1 MPPLCII
8 YVLFSQYK
16 SRALCVVAKW
26 ISCFVLIFQ
35 HHVSRNTAGSTSP
48 LQHDTRQ
55 PKTGLPQNYNLL
67 LAPPRP
73 DVARSSLKNS
83 RSQSSVGRS
92 TNSKHPRTTRLRNT
106 STCQDV
112 PCGRYIRVI
121 QYYDEMQLRVN

>member
-1 MPPLCII
+1 VPSVFI
-8 YVLFSQYK
+8 YVLFIQYK
-16 SRALCVVAKW
+16 RRALCFVAKW
-26 ISCFVLIFQ
+26 ISCLVMIFQ
-35 HHVSRNTAGSTSP
+35 HHVPRNTAVSTSP

-73 DVARSSLKNS
+73 DVARSSLKNG

-92 TNSKHPRTTRLRNT
+92 TSSKHPRTTRLRII
-106 STCQDV
+106 SACQDV
-112 PCGRYIRVI
+112 PCGRYTLVI